1 MPRVTTTDPLEYA
14 ESDGRPMGETDAHR
28 DWMIRLLDIFRCR
41 YRNQQVYVAGDLLVY
56 YEEGN
61 PRRFVVPD
69 LFVVKNCDPSQ
80 RRTFKIWEEDRT
92 PNFVIEVTSRS
103 SRREDEQS
111 KPQIYSQIGVEEYI
125 LYDPTGEYLSPPL
138 QGFRLDDEGSYQ
150 RIPAGTQNEI
160 LCPSLDVTFQLNDG
174 QLVVQDSRTGA
185 ILRTLAETALSA
197 YEQERAAREAAQ
209 AARQAAEARAV
220 EMEAELQRLRK
231 QLESRRDERDESSA

>member
-1 MPRVTTTDPLEYA
+1 
-14 ESDGRPMGETDAHR
+14 MGETDAHR
-28 DWMIRLLDIFRCR
+28 DWMIRLLDIFRCH
-41 YRNQQVYVAGDLLVY
+41 YRDQQVYVASDLLVY

-69 LFVVKNCDPSQ
+69 LFVVKDCDPSQ
-80 RRTFKIWEEDRT
+80 RRTFKIWEEGHT

-111 KPQIYSQIGVEEYI
+111 KPRIYSQIGVEEYI

-160 LCPSLDVTFQLNDG
+160 LCTSLGVTFQLSDD

-185 ILRTLAETALSA
+185 TLCTHAET
-197 YEQERAAREAAQ
+197 ERAARKAAQ
-209 AARQAAEARAV
+209 AAHQAAEARAV
-220 EMEAELQRLRK
+220 EMEAELRQLRK
-231 QLESRRDERDESSA
+231 RLESRGGDA